1 MFNGAQALFPR
12 IMKLSRRAYLLLVI
26 ACISASVSVIVYAT
40 VSQVFPAV
48 TVPSVTFATQQ
59 NCATLNIQN
68 PPPAAAGTLIANCL
82 SGTSTVAAFKVT
94 RDGSSTPTFAI
105 TKTSGILTTQLG
117 IAADGTGCGSA
128 ITLIFSGTA
137 VSFSSAGAY
146 IYCLA
151 YTASNTG
158 GTINQFTVAWSP

>member
-1 MFNGAQALFPR
+1 
-12 IMKLSRRAYLLLVI
+12 MKLSRRAYLLLVI
-26 ACISASVSVIVYAT
+26 ACISASLSVIVYAT

-68 PPPAAAGTLIANCL
+68 PPTAAAGTLIANCL

-94 RDGSSTPTFAI
+94 RDRSSTPTFTI
-105 TKTSGILTTQLG
+105 VTSAGILTHTLG
-117 IAADGTGCGSA
+117 IAADGTGCGST
-128 ITLIFSGTA
+128 ITPLVSGTA
-137 VSFSSAGAY
+137 VSFNAAGAY
-146 IYCLA
+146 IYCLT

>member
-1 MFNGAQALFPR
+1 
-12 IMKLSRRAYLLLVI
+12 MKLSRRVYLLLVV

-48 TVPSVTFATQQ
+48 TVPTLTFATHQ

-68 PPPAAAGTLIANCL
+68 TPPAGTGTLIANCV
-82 SGTSTVAAFKVT
+82 SGTSTVAAFTVN
-94 RDGSSTPTFAI
+94 RDGSSTPTFTI
-105 TKTSGILTTQLG
+105 VKSSGILTAELG
-117 IAADGTGCGSA
+117 IAADGSGCGA
-128 ITLIFSGTA
+128 TITPLVSGTA
-137 VSFSSAGAY
+137 VSFSAAGAY
-146 IYCLA
+146 IYCLT

>member
-1 MFNGAQALFPR
+1 
-12 IMKLSRRAYLLLVI
+12 MKLSRRVYLLFVVAAI
-26 ACISASVSVIVYAT
+26 TASVSVIVYAT

-48 TVPSVTFATQQ
+48 TVPPLTFATQQ

-68 PPPAAAGTLIANCL
+68 PPTAAAGTLIANCL

-94 RDGSSTPTFAI
+94 RDGSSTPTFTI
-105 TKTSGILTTQLG
+105 VTSAGILTHTLG
-117 IAADGTGCGSA
+117 IAADGTGCGST
-128 ITLIFSGTA
+128 ITPLVSGTA
-137 VSFSSAGAY
+137 VSFSAAGAY
-146 IYCLA
+146 IYCLT